1 MQARPL
7 YRCWGAAR
15 LSWACW
21 RVEGLRRHLLA
32 PHRPARAWRPTR
44 PHRVSHHTLP
54 PCACMPAPQI
64 VNPRTGNVAAGCEI
78 QLFAHDNTYL
88 MQVPRPVPHM

>member
-1 MQARPL
+1 
-7 YRCWGAAR
+7 
-15 LSWACW
+15 
-21 RVEGLRRHLLA
+21 
-32 PHRPARAWRPTR
+32 
-44 PHRVSHHTLP
+44 
-54 PCACMPAPQI
+54 MPAPQI